1 MDTEQLLWL
10 PDPKEILCFQTT
22 FSLFFH
28 IFPKLRICL
37 FFVYVN
43 FGAKG
48 LTKMKKKNDRLPRL
62 ILDWCNILV
71 PRCLSQI
78 TSNFATIYND
88 KNKITLGNTLQEFSL
103 LI

>member
-1 MDTEQLLWL
+1 ML
-10 PDPKEILCFQTT
+10 ILV
-22 FSLFFH
+22 
-28 IFPKLRICL
+28 P
-37 FFVYVN
+37 
-43 FGAKG
+43 KG
-48 LTKMKKKNDRLPRL
+48 LTKMKKKKKNDRLPRL

-71 PRCLSQI
+71 PRRLSQI